1 MSALEYQKPSPRYY
15 EPFKVIRH
23 IGQAAYCLWG
33 RNMRQSLRFKHPP
46 MFHESKLKKHRCNN
60 PGPWP
65 LPHTLGNQLQ
75 VTTKANHVLMT
86 RQTQLELRSWSYGIV
101 YHLRTAADVGW
112 SYPDFYLLDQATA
125 TVGGG
130 DRFAHAYWQK
140 LQRRAPKLDG
150 SGAAQTNGPT
160 LIIAVWVQPTEAG
173 PQIFA
178 AGRAERGAWVWLVR
192 VFSGSGELSN
202 GGEREKQESWNMW
215 GKGEENQGGERISK
229 MKK

>member
-1 MSALEYQKPSPRYY
+1 M
-15 EPFKVIRH
+15 
-23 IGQAAYCLWG
+23 
-33 RNMRQSLRFKHPP
+33 
-46 MFHESKLKKHRCNN
+46 
-60 PGPWP
+60 
-65 LPHTLGNQLQ
+65 
-75 VTTKANHVLMT
+75 
-86 RQTQLELRSWSYGIV
+86 
-101 YHLRTAADVGW
+101 
-112 SYPDFYLLDQATA
+112 
-125 TVGGG
+125 GGG

-202 GGEREKQESWNMW
+202 GGEREREREREAGKLKYVRKGGRESGRREDLQNEEITCSMGQSNWHPVRMMKPSRNNSEPCEFNLGTQNFGGKNQQWNLDHPT
-215 GKGEENQGGERISK
+215 SFHYL
-229 MKK
+229 